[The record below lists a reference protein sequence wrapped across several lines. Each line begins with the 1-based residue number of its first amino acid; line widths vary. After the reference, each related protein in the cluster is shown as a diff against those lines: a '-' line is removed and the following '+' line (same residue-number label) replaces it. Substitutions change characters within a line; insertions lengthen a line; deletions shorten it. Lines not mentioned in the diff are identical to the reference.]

1 MTPTVTMPTVT
12 MPTVTIG
19 GGTAE
24 VIAGSAAGAGPA
36 GPTRDPAHTTEQH
49 LPHTRSFT
57 MFQALYA
64 DLARAHRRRRHRE
77 YQRRLEAQAQQELL
91 LAMPRML
98 AR

>member
-1 MTPTVTMPTVT
+1 
-12 MPTVTIG
+12 
-19 GGTAE
+19 
-24 VIAGSAAGAGPA
+24 
-36 GPTRDPAHTTEQH
+36 
-49 LPHTRSFT
+49 

-64 DLARAHRRRRHRE
+64 DLARAHRRRRQRE